1 VLPNFLIIGA
11 MKAGTSSLYR
21 YINDH
26 PQVFMPERKELQF
39 FGRADWRDRF
49 EWYEDQFELGGSAV
63 AVGEASTNYS
73 KYPSIPDAADQ
84 IAQTIPHVKLIYV
97 LRHPVDRA
105 ISQYLHEILHGR
117 ETRPID
123 IALHSDPHYLDLSR
137 YAMQIGR
144 YLEHFPRD
152 RLLLVLSDELKHDRL
167 ATVQR
172 VYAFLGV
179 DADVVPP
186 SIGQEFYRTEE
197 RRERHPRLQK
207 VRHTR
212 WYRPI
217 LDTVPLGVRRGVWR
231 RVEPL
236 ATARV
241 DRRRAEIAP
250 ELRVELEERLRGDVL
265 QLKALLGPPFDGW
278 GIA

>member
-49 EWYEDQFELGGSAV
+49 EWYEAQFQPGDSAI

-73 KYPSIPDAADQ
+73 KHPSIPNAADQ

-117 ETRPID
+117 ESRPIGV
-123 IALHSDPHYLDLSR
+123 ALQSDPHYLDLSR

-144 YLEHFPRD
+144 YLEHFPRE

-172 VYAFLGV
+172 VYAFLGI

-186 SIGQEFYRTEE
+186 SIGKEFYRTEE

-207 VRHTR
+207 VRHAR
-212 WYRPI
+212 WYRPV
-217 LDTVPLGVRRGVWR
+217 LDTVPLGIRRGVWR

-250 ELRVELEERLRGDVL
+250 ELRVELEERLREDVL
-265 QLKALLGPPFDGW
+265 QLKPLLGPGFDGW